1 MRDYFEQFASQWG
14 SAWNRFWLR
23 AGDPLPLCLLRGL
36 MGLLALYLVATY
48 SPDLTR
54 LFASDGLL
62 PPAALDQWAASS
74 FENSTTFPDARVAPL
89 PALHR
94 LSFLYYLTSPAALWV
109 GHVAAL
115 LVLLALTLGL
125 FSRIMS
131 VLGLYVFLSY
141 VHRAPMLCGQVEPVV
156 AMVLFYLCLGP
167 SGACLSI
174 DACWNRAVARRRPD
188 LLRPDR
194 AADTPPRSSA
204 ATVALRLVQVHLC
217 ALYAMLLLS
226 QMTGDGDS
234 PVWQT
239 GEAMWWIAARAE
251 SPLVSFRWLAHAPLL
266 IDLWTHA
273 VVCFEVA
280 FPVLVWVP
288 LLRPVV
294 LCVGVFMWLLFAL
307 ATGLGAFAAAMV
319 VASVAF
325 VSPSALR
332 RCGSWRT
339 CR

>member
-1 MRDYFEQFASQWG
+1 MRDYLERFSSQLG
-14 SAWNRFWLR
+14 SAWNRFWLQ
-23 AGDPLPLCLLRGL
+23 ASDPMPLGALRGL

-54 LFASDGLL
+54 LFAGDGLL
-62 PPAALDQWAASS
+62 PPAAVDQWCASS
-74 FENSTTFPDARVAPL
+74 FEGSTTFPDARVAPL
-89 PALHR
+89 PHLQR
-94 LSFLYYLTSPAALWV
+94 LSFLYYLTSPAGLWI
-109 GHVAAL
+109 GHIVAL

-125 FSRIMS
+125 CSRITS

-174 DACWNRAVARRRPD
+174 DACWNRAIARRRPD
-188 LLRPDR
+188 LLRPER
-194 AADTPPRSSA
+194 AGQSPPRRSA

-217 ALYAMLLLS
+217 ALYVMLLIHQL
-226 QMTGDGDS
+226 TGDGDS

-266 IDLWTHA
+266 IDFWTHA
-273 VVCFEVA
+273 MVCFELA

-294 LCVGVFMWLLFAL
+294 LWVGAFLWLLFAL
-307 ATGLGAFAAAMV
+307 ATGLGAFAAGMV

-325 VSPSALR
+325 VSPDSVR
-332 RCGSWRT
+332 RCTSW
-339 CR
+339 CRCA